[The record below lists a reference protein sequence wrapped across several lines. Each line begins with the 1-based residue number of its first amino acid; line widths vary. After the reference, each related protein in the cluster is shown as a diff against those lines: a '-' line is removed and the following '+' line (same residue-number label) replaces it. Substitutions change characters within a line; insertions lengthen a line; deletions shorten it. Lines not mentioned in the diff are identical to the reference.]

1 MAMSRAVSKPKL
13 VETRWS
19 KEYEYMLIDLWEK
32 EGHNKFQFNPSK
44 PVLVIDTPP
53 PYISGKPH
61 IGQVASYIQ
70 MDMVARAYRMMGYNV
85 LMPFYGDRN
94 GLPVEIH
101 IERTY
106 NINPHEVAKT
116 PEGRRRFLELCKKHL
131 DEVEKEFVAIW
142 RKLGCIFEYWR
153 EGTDSEEYRMI
164 TQATFIKLWNN
175 GLIYEA
181 ERPVIWCPRCRT
193 SVAEAE
199 VEYKEEQGELYY
211 VKFPLVNGGNI
222 VIATTRPELLGA
234 CLVVAYNSE
243 DARYKHLKGGK
254 AIVPIYGHTVE
265 IVEHPSVEPSFG
277 TGIMMI
283 CSYGDLADV
292 RIIRELGLQPRII
305 INEDGTINEK
315 GGLLAGLKISEAKK
329 KIVEL
334 LKEQGYLVKIEK
346 IIQNIPT
353 CWRCGTPVEFIHTR
367 EYFLKQLEFRDEL
380 KRIAQQMIF
389 IPEEHRQRLLNW
401 IDSLAMDWPISKSRY
416 YATEIPVWRC
426 DRCGSILVPMP
437 GRYYRPWIDP
447 PPWEKCPKCGA
458 PRDQLIGETK
468 VFDTWFDSSISV
480 LYAAGI
486 TKYPYIF
493 DLYINSKAKAMRPQG
508 YDIIRTWLYYTLL
521 RIYQLYKRP
530 AFDIVRLNG
539 MGLDEK
545 GEAMHKSKGNVVYTE
560 PMVEKYGAD
569 GVRFW
574 AAAVAKIGSDYRVS
588 EQLMKTGML
597 FVTKLMNIS
606 RFVSMFPIV
615 DSIEKLYPLDLALLE
630 KLNEVIKIVR
640 EGYEKTDVYN
650 AIHTLY
656 HFIWDI
662 FADHYLELVKARA
675 YGDEGYSEE
684 EQRSAWY
691 TLHIVLRSVLL
702 MLAPITP
709 FVTDYIWRKLYSN
722 ESIHFQS
729 MPQPNEE
736 WSKGLAKILDKIIE
750 INSAIW
756 RYKKQLNMKLSQP
769 LNAVLYIP
777 EELNSVSR
785 DLKHLHKV
793 KDVVIGKP
801 EISNY
806 IELAKDIYLAIL
818 QG

>member
-1 MAMSRAVSKPKL
+1 
-13 VETRWS
+13 
-19 KEYEYMLIDLWEK
+19 
-32 EGHNKFQFNPSK
+32 
-44 PVLVIDTPP
+44 
-53 PYISGKPH
+53 
-61 IGQVASYIQ
+61 
-70 MDMVARAYRMMGYNV
+70 
-85 LMPFYGDRN
+85 
-94 GLPVEIH
+94 
-101 IERTY
+101 
-106 NINPHEVAKT
+106 
-116 PEGRRRFLELCKKHL
+116 
-131 DEVEKEFVAIW
+131 
-142 RKLGCIFEYWR
+142 
-153 EGTDSEEYRMI
+153 
-164 TQATFIKLWNN
+164 
-175 GLIYEA
+175 
-181 ERPVIWCPRCRT
+181 
-193 SVAEAE
+193 
-199 VEYKEEQGELYY
+199 
-211 VKFPLVNGGNI
+211 
-222 VIATTRPELLGA
+222 
-234 CLVVAYNSE
+234 
-243 DARYKHLKGGK
+243 
-254 AIVPIYGHTVE
+254 
-265 IVEHPSVEPSFG
+265 
-277 TGIMMI
+277 
-283 CSYGDLADV
+283 
-292 RIIRELGLQPRII
+292 
-305 INEDGTINEK
+305 
-315 GGLLAGLKISEAKK
+315 
-329 KIVEL
+329 
-334 LKEQGYLVKIEK
+334 
-346 IIQNIPT
+346 
-353 CWRCGTPVEFIHTR
+353 
-367 EYFLKQLEFRDEL
+367 
-380 KRIAQQMIF
+380 
-389 IPEEHRQRLLNW
+389 
-401 IDSLAMDWPISKSRY
+401 
-416 YATEIPVWRC
+416 
-426 DRCGSILVPMP
+426 
-437 GRYYRPWIDP
+437 
-447 PPWEKCPKCGA
+447 
-458 PRDQLIGETK
+458 
-468 VFDTWFDSSISV
+468 
-480 LYAAGI
+480 
-486 TKYPYIF
+486 
-493 DLYINSKAKAMRPQG
+493 
-508 YDIIRTWLYYTLL
+508 
-521 RIYQLYKRP
+521 
-530 AFDIVRLNG
+530 
-539 MGLDEK
+539 
-545 GEAMHKSKGNVVYTE
+545 
-560 PMVEKYGAD
+560 MVEKYGAD